1 MQTVTQRLLGI
12 TTLAWSLAA
21 ISPAWAQMHSHG
33 SGHGMSQGQPAMPHG
48 QQDMPHGQM
57 GQAAMPGMTDAE
69 VRRIDQDTGKIT
81 LRHGEIRH
89 LDMPPMTMVFTVQ
102 DKALLERVKV
112 GDKVRFQVEMRQG
125 QMVVTDINPAP

>member
-21 ISPAWAQMHSHG
+21 ISPAWAQMHGHG
-33 SGHGMSQGQPAMPHG
+33 SNPSAMPHG

-89 LDMPPMTMVFTVQ
+89 LDMPPMTMVFNVQ